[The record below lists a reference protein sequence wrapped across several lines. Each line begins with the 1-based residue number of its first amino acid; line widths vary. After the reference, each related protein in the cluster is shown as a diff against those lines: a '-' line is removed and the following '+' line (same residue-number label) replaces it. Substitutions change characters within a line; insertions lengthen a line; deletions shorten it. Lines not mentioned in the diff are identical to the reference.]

1 MAVGLGR
8 QYWILWSSSTL
19 ANLGDGMRLVALPLI
34 AYSVNGDAVDVT
46 LVAVFAALP
55 GLLVGP
61 LAGVVV
67 DRLDG
72 RRVIAAAHALRTI
85 PVLAFALLVQVGKL
99 DLTYV
104 YLLAILLPLFEV
116 FADSAA
122 QPLVSGLLPERLLE
136 KGNSRLFIARM
147 LAQDVLGSPAAG
159 FLIGVSASLP
169 FFVNGATFAGA
180 MVLVLLLPRS
190 STSPVV
196 DQPGDQSHTRSGRIR
211 AGAAGVGRDMRE
223 GLAVIWHTPLVRAIA
238 LTSAV
243 LNFVLL
249 TGSALLVVYAKQ
261 DLHLTDEEYA
271 LLFTAAAVGSAL
283 GGWAAPYIAGRLG
296 TAPTMMLSLV
306 AVGMS
311 RAGFGLA
318 QGFWFALG
326 SFFAIGAASFVYN
339 VAVASY
345 LQRVTPTALIGRVYS
360 TTQAASYGAA
370 VLAALTAGGLAQ
382 IMSARTIM
390 LAGGIAATGCGIA
403 CWWTTPKDGRAQH
416 ARGERVPV
424 PAVPGADSRPQK

>member
-1 MAVGLGR
+1 MVVGLGR

-19 ANLGDGMRLVALPLI
+19 ANLGDGLRLVALPLI
-34 AYSVNGDAVDVT
+34 AYSVSDDAVDIT
-46 LVAVFAALP
+46 LIAVFAALP

-67 DRLDG
+67 DRLDR
-72 RRVIAAAHALRTI
+72 RRVIAVAHALRTLL
-85 PVLAFALLVQVGKL
+85 VLAFALLVQAGRT
-99 DLTYV
+99 DLAFV
-104 YLLAILLPLFEV
+104 YALAVLLPLFEV

-122 QPLVSGLLPERLLE
+122 QPLLSELLPERLLE
-136 KGNSRLFIARM
+136 KGNARLFVARM

-159 FLIGVSASLP
+159 LLIGVSASLP
-169 FFVNGATFAGA
+169 FFANGATFAGA
-180 MVLVLLLPRS
+180 MVLVLMLRAPARPVEGRPGVEP
-190 STSPVV
+190 ST
-196 DQPGDQSHTRSGRIR
+196 R
-211 AGAAGVGRDMRE
+211 AGGLRSAVSGIGRDMRE
-223 GLAVIWHTPLVRAIA
+223 GLAAVWRTPLVRAIA

-261 DLHLTDEEYA
+261 DLRLTDEEYA

-296 TAPTMMLSLV
+296 TGPTMVLSLV
-306 AVGMS
+306 AAGLS

-318 QGFWFALG
+318 RGLWVALG
-326 SFFAIGAASFVYN
+326 TFFAIGAATFVYN

-345 LQRVTPTALIGRVYS
+345 LQRVTPNALIGRVYA

-382 IMSARTIM
+382 VTSPRTIM
-390 LAGGIAATGCGIA
+390 LAGGIAAIGCGIA
-403 CWWTTPKDGRAQH
+403 CWWTTPRDDG
-416 ARGERVPV
+416 ARDAREERTPV
-424 PAVPGADSRPQK
+424 TAAPGADPRSEK